1 MGNQPSAPKITPQDK
16 AIFQLKQQRDKIKQ
30 YQKKLNH
37 ISNKQTELAKIAIS
51 KKQYDKAKIYL
62 RFKKKQES
70 MILTTFQQLDNLENL
85 IGTIEFK
92 LIEKDVIY
100 GLEQG
105 NLILKNLNKEL
116 NVDKIDKIM
125 DDLAD
130 EKMKE
135 EEISN
140 VLGLNSGLNRN
151 DEIEIDNEFEKLNKE
166 INSTSKESDIKL
178 PEVPKDKLM
187 PDVPTGIETQ
197 KQEEEQEK
205 SKEINQTESIAI

>member
-37 ISNKQTELAKIAIS
+37 ICNKQTELAKIAITN
-51 KKQYDKAKIYL
+51 KQYEKAKIYL
-62 RFKKKQES
+62 RLKKKQES
-70 MILTTFQQLDNLENL
+70 MISTTFQQLDNLENL

-105 NLILKNLNKEL
+105 NIVLKKLNNEL

-125 DDLAD
+125 DDLSD
-130 EKMKE
+130 EKLKE

-140 VLGLNSGLNRN
+140 ALGLNSRLNRA
-151 DEIEIDNEFEKLNKE
+151 DEIEIDDEFEKLNQE
-166 INSTSKESDIKL
+166 LHGTTTKL
-178 PEVPKDKLM
+178 PEAPKNQIM
-187 PDVPTGIETQ
+187 PNVPTNIT
-197 KQEEEQEK
+197 KEEEVQEFTK
-205 SKEINQTESIAI
+205 NEPIAI